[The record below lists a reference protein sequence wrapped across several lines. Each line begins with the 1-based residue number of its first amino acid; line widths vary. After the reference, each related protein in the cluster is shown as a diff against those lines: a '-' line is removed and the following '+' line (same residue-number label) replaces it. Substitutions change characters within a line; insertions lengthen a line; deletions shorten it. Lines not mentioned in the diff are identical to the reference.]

1 MLSRI
6 KKLLA
11 GAAVEELQDGRL
23 RLTMAMGESLTLE
36 VRLQRLSGG
45 LWRATLLRGA
55 FPTIHLRKDHPVD
68 VLFAN
73 GAFLA
78 GRLVCLDGPNQ
89 VRLETVAREVA
100 APAARMAAPVEVTLP
115 MRLSLQGGRPEPM
128 QPRTILLSGRGFELA
143 PWFEP
148 SYART
153 YNVEMELPPD
163 YLLVPLRAEARVLVY
178 DRELDRASWRL
189 SGLSAADQEILTG
202 FLLDQR

>member
-1 MLSRI
+1 MLNRM
-6 KKLLA
+6 KKMFG
-11 GAAVEELQDGRL
+11 GAALPQQDGRL
-23 RLTMAMGESLTLE
+23 RLELAMGESLTLE

-55 FPTIHLRKDHPVD
+55 FPKIHLRKDHPVD

-73 GAFLA
+73 GHFLS

-89 VRLETVAREVA
+89 VRLETVVRE
-100 APAARMAAPVEVTLP
+100 APAPSARLAAPVEVTLP
-115 MRLSLQGGRPEPM
+115 MRLFLQGGRPEPM
-128 QPRTILLSGRGFELA
+128 QPRTVMLSSRGFELT

-148 SYART
+148 SYARS
-153 YNVEMELPPD
+153 YSVEMELPPD

-178 DRELDRASWRL
+178 DRDLDRASWRL